1 MDKRYDVIIIGSGA
15 GGGTLARQLAP
26 SGKSILILE
35 RGDWLKREAQNWDPA
50 AVFEHNR
57 YISPDT
63 WYDRHGRPFQP
74 QVHYFV
80 GGATKLFGA
89 ALYRLRREDFGEL
102 RHHDGIS
109 PAWPITYEDLEPFYT
124 RAEDMYHVHGRR
136 GLDPTEPPASAPYP
150 CEPVSNEPRIQRLFD
165 DLTAAGFH
173 PFPAPSAVMLDEH
186 NMAYS
191 RCIRCQTCDGF
202 PCLLHA
208 KSDAEVVAV
217 RPALEFPNVQLLRNA
232 KALKLETNARGSEVT
247 EVVAD
252 VAGERDVFRGDIIVV
267 SCGAANSARLLLMSA
282 NGAYP
287 NGLANGS
294 DQVGRNYMFHNSQAV
309 LALSREPNPTMF
321 QKTLAVNDF
330 YFGMDGFDYPM
341 GNIQMIGKSLGPM
354 YRGEK
359 PLETAFLPVGLLGDV
374 AHHAV
379 DFWLTTEDLPVPE
392 NRVTLDGVGNLTLS
406 YTPNNQVPQ
415 QKLYEKLKSILGR
428 LGMYQDHLIPRHI
441 YMKTAVP
448 IAGCA
453 HQAGTCRFGNDAK
466 SSVLDINCKA
476 HELDNLYVVDTSFF
490 VSIGAVN
497 PSLTAIAN
505 AIRVGDHLMQRLA

>member
-26 SGKSILILE
+26 SGKNILILE
-35 RGDWLKREAQNWDPA
+35 RGDWLKREANNWDA
-50 AVFEHNR
+50 TAVFDQNR
-57 YISPDT
+57 YVSSET
-63 WYDRHGRPFQP
+63 WYDRHGKAFQP

-109 PAWPITYEDLEPFYT
+109 PAWPITYEDLEPYYT
-124 RAEDMYHVHGRR
+124 RAEQMYHVHGLR
-136 GLDPTEPPASAPYP
+136 GQDPTEPPTSAPYP
-150 CEPVSNEPRIQRLFD
+150 YEPVSNEPRIQQLCD
-165 DLTAAGFH
+165 DLAAVGYH
-173 PFPAPSAVMLDEH
+173 PFPAPCAVMLNER

-191 RCIRCQTCDGF
+191 TCIRCQTCDGF
-202 PCLLHA
+202 PCLVHA

-217 RPALEFPNVQLLRNA
+217 RPALESPNVTLLRNA
-232 KALKLETNARGSEVT
+232 KALKLETNADGTVVT
-247 EVVAD
+247 EVVAE
-252 VAGERDVFRGDIIVV
+252 VGPEREVFRGDIIVV
-267 SCGAANSARLLLMSA
+267 SCGAANTAKLLLMSA
-282 NGAYP
+282 NGAHP

-309 LALSREPNPTMF
+309 LAISFEPNPTMF
-321 QKTLAVNDF
+321 QKTIALNDF
-330 YFGMDGFDYPM
+330 YFGMDGFEYPM
-341 GNIQMIGKSLGPM
+341 GNIQMIGKSVGPM

-359 PLETAFLPVGLLGDV
+359 SIETALLPMAVLDDL
-374 AHHAV
+374 AHHAL
-379 DFWLTTEDLPVPE
+379 DFWLTTEDLPDPK
-392 NRVTLDGVGNLTLS
+392 NRVNVDNAGNLTLS

-415 QKLYEKLKSILGR
+415 QRLYEKLKSMLGQ
-428 LGMYQDHLIPRHI
+428 LGMYQSHLIPRSI
-441 YMKTAVP
+441 YMKSDIP

-453 HQAGTCRFGNDAK
+453 HQAGTCRFGADAK
-466 SSVLDINCKA
+466 SSVLDANCKA

-505 AIRVGDHLMQRLA
+505 AIRVGDHLLQRLR